1 MIGPKAYIDIGRLK
15 QNVWNI
21 RRNIGDRNLMIV
33 VKANGYGHGALH
45 IAKHLSDE
53 PGIIFCV
60 FTIDEAIELRNG
72 GIKNHILIFS
82 RIQRDWLELAYEH
95 GLWINASF
103 G

>member
-45 IAKHLSDE
+45 LSL
-53 PGIIFCV
+53 I
-60 FTIDEAIELRNG
+60 
-72 GIKNHILIFS
+72 HI
-82 RIQRDWLELAYEH
+82 
-95 GLWINASF
+95 
-103 G
+103 

>member
-60 FTIDEAIELRNG
+60 FTIDEAIELRNN
-72 GIKNHILIFS
+72 GINTDIIIFERLS
-82 RIQRDWLELAYEH
+82 NE
-95 GLWINASF
+95 SF
-103 G
+103 KLY